1 MTMPPTAVA
10 VRRDASDAEPTP
22 AKGAWLALGLLSL
35 IYMLNFMDRQ
45 ILSVLIE
52 PVRKDIA
59 FSDTEIGLLTGTL
72 FALCYSA
79 LTVPIAM
86 LADRWN
92 RVRIVAAG
100 CFLWSLFTGL
110 SGTAT
115 SFIHLAAARLGVA
128 FGEAGGVAPSL
139 SLLGDLF
146 PPRRRVLAI
155 AIFTCFSPVG
165 VLVGTTAGG
174 LIAAAWGWRAAFL
187 FAAALGIVMT
197 PILLL
202 CVREPLRGRFDRPT
216 VKTQR
221 TSFGET
227 LALFAKLPSLAWLAI
242 TCGVYAM
249 VGNGLLTWMPAL
261 LMRTHGASVRDVA
274 LYYGPMVGISLI
286 VGTIL
291 SGVVVTRME
300 SRSIKAYALVPAGA
314 MALCAPLFLF
324 ALTSES
330 WQSMLLWLFVPIALM
345 NFVIAPA
352 LSLIQHLAPA
362 DARSTASALLM
373 LVLNLVGIGLGPLL
387 IGMVSDALAASE
399 GTRSIHI
406 AMMTVIGPLMVA
418 TVLLLLMVARHLAR
432 DHQRVLDGDV

>member
-1 MTMPPTAVA
+1 MTAVA
-10 VRRDASDAEPTP
+10 PIAADADEAAGLRP

-35 IYMLNFMDRQ
+35 VYMLNFMDRQ

-52 PVRKDIA
+52 PVRREIA
-59 FSDTEIGLLTGTL
+59 FTDTQIGLLTGTL

-86 LADRWN
+86 LADRRN
-92 RVRIVAAG
+92 RIRIVAAG

-110 SGTAT
+110 SGLAT
-115 SFIHLAAARLGVA
+115 SFAHLAVARLGVA

-155 AIFTCFSPVG
+155 AVFTCFSPVG
-165 VLVGTTAGG
+165 ILIGTTAGG

-187 FAAALGIVMT
+187 FAAALGVLMT

-202 CVREPLRGRFDRPT
+202 CVREPLRGRFDPPAT
-216 VKTQR
+216 KAER
-221 TSFGET
+221 TSFGQT
-227 LALFAKLPSLAWLAI
+227 LGLFAKLPSLAWLAVA
-242 TCGVYAM
+242 CAAYAM

-261 LMRTHGASVRDVA
+261 LMRGYGASVRDVA
-274 LYYGPMVGISLI
+274 LYYGPLVGISLI
-286 VGTIL
+286 TGTIA
-291 SGVVVTRME
+291 SGVVVSWLER
-300 SRSIKAYALVPAGA
+300 RSIRAYALVPAGA
-314 MALCAPLFLF
+314 MALCTPLFLF
-324 ALTSES
+324 ALSS
-330 WQSMLLWLFVPIALM
+330 DDWQSMLGWLFLPIALM

-399 GTRSIHI
+399 GVDSLHI
-406 AMMTVIGPLMVA
+406 AMTTVIGPLMVV

-432 DHQRVLDGDV
+432 DHQRVLVGDI